1 MQIKSCVTQLI
12 KALPLLFFTQLGN
25 IWGWVCVCVCARL
38 PTCSYFVF
46 VCILLFS
53 LFRLSLFTSLSFT
66 SLSLCVSLYISL
78 FHLCLTLSF
87 SLHLSLSHW
96 CVFSTCCMMLDFVT
110 VVSEALN
117 QHVCLF
123 VNLIPASKDT
133 LKKNPGHVVI
143 CHTLLLCLLWLTPA
157 LPPTHTQSAVLRC
170 LIMECRCM

>member
-1 MQIKSCVTQLI
+1 MWHNSLKPYRCCFLHNLVTYE
-12 KALPLLFFTQLGN
+12 G
-25 IWGWVCVCVCARL
+25 GCVCVCARACL
-38 PTCSYFVF
+38 HVHILFLFVF
-46 VCILLFS
+46 CSFPSSVCLS
-53 LFRLSLFTSLSFT
+53 LYLSRLHLSPSVSLFTSLFSI
-66 SLSLCVSLYISL
+66 SVWLSLSLYISL
-78 FHLCLTLSF
+78 SLTGVCF
-87 SLHLSLSHW
+87 PPAR
-96 CVFSTCCMMLDFVT
+96 CMMLDFVT